1 MVVLVFSRYAVCAR
15 EPGTKLLT
23 SVISISDYSSRYCR
37 NTVSRALSAI
47 AVTGFAA
54 GAVQIEFPCGG
65 WLLDSQICRYFVEL
79 LSIQTVVNISSSI
92 VTRIHI
98 YPLYPVRSSKINDES
113 RRHFDFDRSR
123 IEIVYLKTLLPIFFF
138 LRFLPKDRKIFLRLR
153 FLSHDVQCI
162 PRIQQREEELR
173 FVHIRL
179 YYVVRYYEIIFVVR
193 SILIGLSFFEIFST
207 IPSWHFQFRC
217 KSEYRATRGIG
228 HRLRWIIMSH
238 GWHDFSILNIYYTIY
253 NFKYKEEKKFLV
265 L

>member
-37 NTVSRALSAI
+37 NTVSRALSAV

-79 LSIQTVVNISSSI
+79 LSIQTVANISSSI

-98 YPLYPVRSSKINDES
+98 YIYPSIRSSKINDES

-123 IEIVYLKTLLPIFFF
+123 IEIVYSKTLLPIFFF
-138 LRFLPKDRKIFLRLR
+138 YVFQLKIVKFFLRLR
-153 FLSHDVQCI
+153 FLSRDVFHEFH
-162 PRIQQREEELR
+162 QQRE
-173 FVHIRL
+173 
-179 YYVVRYYEIIFVVR
+179 
-193 SILIGLSFFEIFST
+193 
-207 IPSWHFQFRC
+207 
-217 KSEYRATRGIG
+217 
-228 HRLRWIIMSH
+228 
-238 GWHDFSILNIYYTIY
+238 
-253 NFKYKEEKKFLV
+253 
-265 L
+265 